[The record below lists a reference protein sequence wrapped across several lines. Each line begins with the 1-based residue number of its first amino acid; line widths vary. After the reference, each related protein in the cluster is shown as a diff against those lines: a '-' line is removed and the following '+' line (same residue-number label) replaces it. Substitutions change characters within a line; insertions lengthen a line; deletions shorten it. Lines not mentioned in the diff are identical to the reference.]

1 MKNTIESD
9 MLSRL
14 SDQESSSNQ
23 MVVKLQE
30 ENRQFSAD
38 IERLSSYV

>member
-30 ENRQFSAD
+30 ENRRFSAD